1 MEDGNFHET
10 DNRLNI
16 IELKYV
22 HLEKELA
29 ETKQDIDKRIEGLKS
44 MILDLTEDQV
54 DLRNDMHEGFKTL
67 NDSMYDLKKEALEY
81 QPPWAAREYSE
92 LSERMMEKNKV
103 NGVLLG
109 VSASLL
115 TVVVGAVFEV
125 LKHYHG
131 VG

>member
-1 MEDGNFHET
+1 MEDGNFNET
-10 DNRLNI
+10 HNRLNI

-22 HLEKELA
+22 HLERDLA

-44 MILDLTEDQV
+44 MILDLTKDQV

-67 NDSMYDLKKEALEY
+67 NDSIYDLKKEALEY
-81 QPPWAAREYSE
+81 QPRWAAREYSE
-92 LSERMMEKNKV
+92 LSERMMAKNKV